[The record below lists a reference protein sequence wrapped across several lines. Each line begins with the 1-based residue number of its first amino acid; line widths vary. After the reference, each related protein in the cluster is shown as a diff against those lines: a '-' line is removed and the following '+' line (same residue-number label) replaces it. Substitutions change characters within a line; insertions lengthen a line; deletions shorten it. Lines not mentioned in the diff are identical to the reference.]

1 MSNAILAALFV
12 LSHLPGPQRD
22 ADQAASILNTVAA
35 VYRTAR
41 SCYLEANVTAEV
53 KSSGFEGKMHSSF
66 VWAVVPPA
74 RIRMEVKSMM
84 MEVVIVSDG
93 PNFWQYMPQSKQYTK
108 KHSEAATIT
117 SRGIDSRDYISA
129 KDEYARMMAVA
140 VGVRIPNFEDI
151 ANGLKEARI
160 LSEEALEFNG
170 SSVDCYVIET
180 VHDSSAA
187 AKDPPFRQTYW
198 IDKTRFVVLRETHTS
213 MRVGPDPDMAPGF
226 TTTFTTVKI
235 NEPITDDLF
244 VFVPPSGATEVKDF
258 YGKDQAGKKR

>member
-1 MSNAILAALFV
+1 MNNTILAVLFL
-12 LSHLPGPQRD
+12 LSQVSVPQRD
-22 ADQAASILNTVAA
+22 ADQTASILNTVAA

-41 SCYLEANVTAEV
+41 SCHLEANVTAEV

-93 PNFWQYMPQSKQYTK
+93 PNFWEYMPQSNQYTK

-117 SRGIDSRDYISA
+117 SKGIDSRDYTSA

-140 VGVRIPNFEDI
+140 VGVRIPKFEDI
-151 ANGLKEARI
+151 SNGLKEARI
-160 LSEEALEFNG
+160 LREDALDFNG

-180 VHDSSAA
+180 LRDSGDA
-187 AKDPPFRQTYW
+187 AKDPPLRQT
-198 IDKTRFVVLRETHTS
+198 
-213 MRVGPDPDMAPGF
+213 
-226 TTTFTTVKI
+226 
-235 NEPITDDLF
+235 
-244 VFVPPSGATEVKDF
+244 
-258 YGKDQAGKKR
+258 